1 MLRPNFESTLP
12 QSIEAE
18 KSVLGSILLSHE
30 ALELAV
36 DKLKNED
43 FHLPVHQD
51 IFAVMLKLYNAGNAV
66 DSVTVTDALRRNG
79 TLESV
84 GGADY
89 ISELSLYT
97 PTAAN
102 VSHYIKIVEERSIMR
117 RLVLAGNEISKD
129 AIEGDKSVETLL
141 NDAELKIFNISMK
154 KSQDSL
160 MHIEDTVMDSYHRI
174 GELIKMR
181 GKLTG
186 LTTGFYELDDLTTG
200 LQKSD
205 LVIVA
210 GRPSMGKT
218 AFMLNLALP
227 CALKGATVCIFSLEM
242 SREQLVMRML
252 CSEAGVDMQNVKT
265 GKLTDAELLN
275 ISNTLDPLA
284 KANIYIDDTGGISV
298 TEIRSKCRRLKS
310 SRGLDMVII
319 DYLQLM
325 QTSGKSDNR
334 VLEIAEI
341 TRSLKILA
349 RELNV
354 PIVLGSQLS
363 RGPEMRADHHPHMAD
378 LRESGSIEQDA
389 DMVILLYRAAVY
401 DESAD
406 NTAEI
411 ILAKNRNGPTGVAK
425 LAWIDKFGKFVNKAN
440 RPE

>member
-1 MLRPNFESTLP
+1 MPRPNFENALP

-18 KSVLGSILLSHE
+18 KSVLGSILLSH
-30 ALELAV
+30 AAMELAV
-36 DKLKNED
+36 ETLKSED

-51 IFAVMLKLYNAGNAV
+51 IFAVMLNLYNNGNAV
-66 DSVTVTDALRRNG
+66 DSVTVTDALRRAG
-79 TLESV
+79 LLESV

-89 ISELSLYT
+89 VSELSLFT

-102 VSHYIKIVEERSIMR
+102 VSHYVKIVEERSIMR

-129 AIEGDKSVETLL
+129 ALEGESSADALL
-141 NDAELKIFNISMK
+141 DDAERKIFNISMK

-160 MHIEDTVMDSYHRI
+160 IHIEDTVMESYHRI
-174 GELIKMR
+174 GELIKLK

-186 LTTGFYELDDLTTG
+186 LTTGFYELDELTTG

-210 GRPSMGKT
+210 GRPSMGKS
-218 AFMLNLALP
+218 AFMLNMALP
-227 CALKGATVCIFSLEM
+227 AANKGATVCIFSLEM

-252 CSEAGVDMQNVKT
+252 CSEANVDMQNVKT
-265 GKLTDAELLN
+265 GRLNDAELLR
-275 ISNTLDPLA
+275 ISNTLDPLT
-284 KANIYIDDTGGISV
+284 KANIYIDDTGGIGV

-310 SRGLDMVII
+310 SRGLDMVVI

-325 QTSGKSDNR
+325 QTRGKSENR
-334 VLEIAEI
+334 VTEIAEV

-349 RELNV
+349 RELDV

-363 RGPEMRADHHPHMAD
+363 RGPENRTDHRPHMAD

-389 DMVILLYRAAVY
+389 DMVMMLYRPAVY
-401 DESAD
+401 DETAD

-411 ILAKNRNGPTGVAK
+411 ILSKNRNGPTGTAK
-425 LAWIDKFGKFVNKAN
+425 LAWIDKFGKFVNKAD
-440 RPE
+440 RQE

>member
-1 MLRPNFESTLP
+1 MPRPNFENVMP
-12 QSIEAE
+12 NSIEAE
-18 KSVLGSILLSHE
+18 KSVLGSALLSRE
-30 ALELAV
+30 AAELSIE
-36 DKLKNED
+36 KLKSED

-66 DSVTVTDALRRNG
+66 DSVTVTDALQRAG

-89 ISELSLYT
+89 ISELSLFT

-117 RLVLAGNEISKD
+117 RLVFAGNDISKD
-129 AIEGDKSVETLL
+129 AIEGEMAVEAML
-141 NDAELKIFNISMK
+141 NEAELKIFNISMK
-154 KSQDSL
+154 KSQDTL
-160 MHIEDTVMDSYHRI
+160 VHIEDTVMESYHRI
-174 GELIKMR
+174 GELIKLK
-181 GKLTG
+181 GQLTG
-186 LTTGFYELDDLTTG
+186 LTTGFYELNELTNG

-218 AFMLNLALP
+218 AFMLNMALP
-227 CALKGATVCIFSLEM
+227 CALKGSTVCVFSLEM
-242 SREQLVMRML
+242 SREQLVTRML

-265 GKLTDAELLN
+265 GRLDDAELLR
-275 ISNTLDPLA
+275 ISETLDPLA
-284 KANIYIDDTGGISV
+284 RANIYIDDTGGISV

-310 SRGLDMVII
+310 SKGLDLVII

-325 QTSGKSDNR
+325 QSSGKTESR
-334 VLEIAEI
+334 VLEISEI

-354 PIVLGSQLS
+354 PVVLGSQLS
-363 RGPEMRADHHPHMAD
+363 RGPENRPDHRPHMAD

-389 DMVILLYRAAVY
+389 DMVMLLFRPAVY
-401 DESAD
+401 DENAD

-425 LAWIDKFGKFVNKAN
+425 LAWLDKYAKFVNKSN
-440 RPE
+440 RNE